1 MIQNDI
7 RRGNDNDGFIIPRTH
22 ALGDEATS
30 PTSPTSPW
38 KSRLRAVSQSA
49 SSSDYMQRFRRNF
62 VSYGEFLVSY
72 WDHLPQ
78 ALTRGLGKKPWL
90 MYDLLC

>member
-7 RRGNDNDGFIIPRTH
+7 GRDNDNDGFVIPKTH
-22 ALGDEATS
+22 VLGDEATP

-49 SSSDYMQRFRRNF
+49 SSSDYMQQFRRSF

-72 WDHLPQ
+72 WDRLPQ
-78 ALTRGLGKKPWL
+78 PLTRGLGEE
-90 MYDLLC
+90 